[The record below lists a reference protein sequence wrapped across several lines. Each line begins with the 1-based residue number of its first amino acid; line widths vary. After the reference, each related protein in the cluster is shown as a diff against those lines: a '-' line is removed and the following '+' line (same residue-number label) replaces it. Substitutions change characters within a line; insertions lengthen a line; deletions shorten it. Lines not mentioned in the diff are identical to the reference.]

1 MVRILFTLHDIY
13 GEEMR
18 MVYYR
23 LGDVI
28 RELRDRLHMTQEEL
42 AAGICSVSSIAK
54 IEKGSQMPSGR
65 VAEALL
71 RRLKDSGCFFTGFA
85 QTEELIELRNW
96 GRVLERAKED
106 RKRGSLF
113 EDQFYAYVLV
123 IDHMKDGTDHAV
135 LLLELMKILVMSM
148 SLEEL
153 YDESA
158 ARRTYTYLELYIL
171 NSIAVQFYH
180 MESFEPA
187 NRILERV
194 YTYLKKWH
202 SDGEIGRY
210 LLPAVCNNLAAVKL
224 SAGLVYPARI
234 FCDAGISSCLSTGLL
249 IPLPSLYGNLSNV
262 LFALHET
269 SDAQQAYSRM
279 SVLREIL
286 AEREE
291 TSAPLELELLKNS
304 YLMSFI
310 Q

>member
-1 MVRILFTLHDIY
+1 
-13 GEEMR
+13 

-234 FCDAGISSCLSTGLL
+234 FCDAGISSCLSAGLL

-286 AEREE
+286 SEREE
-291 TSAPLELELLKNS
+291 AAGPIELELLKNS

>member
-1 MVRILFTLHDIY
+1 
-13 GEEMR
+13 

-28 RELRDRLHMTQEEL
+28 RELRARLHMTQEEL
-42 AAGICSVSSIAK
+42 AAGICSVSSVAK

-85 QTEELIELRNW
+85 QPDELLELNDWTRI
-96 GRVLERAKED
+96 LERAKEK

-123 IDHMKDGTDHAV
+123 ADSMREQSDHAV
-135 LLLELMKILVMSM
+135 LLLELMEILVMSM

-153 YDESA
+153 YEEGA
-158 ARRTYTYLELYIL
+158 GRQTYTYLELYIL

-180 MESFEPA
+180 MGSFEPA

-194 YTYLKKWH
+194 YTYLKKWYT
-202 SDGEIGRY
+202 DGETGRY

-224 SAGLVYPARI
+224 RAGLVYPARTV
-234 FCDAGISSCLSTGLL
+234 CDAGISSCLRAGLL

-262 LFALHET
+262 LSAMHET
-269 SDAQQAYSRM
+269 ADAQQAYSRM
-279 SVLREIL
+279 RVLREIL
-286 AEREE
+286 AERQEAD
-291 TSAPLELELLKNS
+291 APPELELLKNS
-304 YLMSFI
+304 CLKSYVG
-310 Q
+310 

>member
-1 MVRILFTLHDIY
+1 
-13 GEEMR
+13 

-106 RKRGSLF
+106 RKRGALF

-202 SDGEIGRY
+202 TDGEIGKY

-234 FCDAGISSCLSTGLL
+234 FCDAGISSCLSAGLL

-286 AEREE
+286 SEREE
-291 TSAPLELELLKNS
+291 AAGPIELELLKNS

>member
-1 MVRILFTLHDIY
+1 
-13 GEEMR
+13 

-224 SAGLVYPARI
+224 NAGLVYPARI
-234 FCDAGISSCLSTGLL
+234 FCDAGISSCLSAGLL

-286 AEREE
+286 SEREE
-291 TSAPLELELLKNS
+291 AAGPIELELLKNS

>member
-1 MVRILFTLHDIY
+1 
-13 GEEMR
+13 

-96 GRVLERAKED
+96 GRVLELAKEE

-113 EDQFYAYVLV
+113 EEQFYDYVLV
-123 IDHMKDGTDHAV
+123 IDRMKDGTDHAV

-148 SLEEL
+148 PLEEL

-202 SDGEIGRY
+202 TDGEIGRY

-234 FCDAGISSCLSTGLL
+234 FCDAGISSCLSAGLL

>member
-1 MVRILFTLHDIY
+1 
-13 GEEMR
+13 
-18 MVYYR
+18 
-23 LGDVI
+23 
-28 RELRDRLHMTQEEL
+28 
-42 AAGICSVSSIAK
+42 
-54 IEKGSQMPSGR
+54 
-65 VAEALL
+65 
-71 RRLKDSGCFFTGFA
+71 
-85 QTEELIELRNW
+85 
-96 GRVLERAKED
+96 
-106 RKRGSLF
+106 
-113 EDQFYAYVLV
+113 
-123 IDHMKDGTDHAV
+123 
-135 LLLELMKILVMSM
+135 MKILVMSM
-148 SLEEL
+148 PLEEL

-194 YTYLKKWH
+194 YTYLQEWH

-224 SAGLVYPARI
+224 NAGLVYPARI
-234 FCDAGISSCLSTGLL
+234 FCDAGISSCLSAGLL

-286 AEREE
+286 SEREE
-291 TSAPLELELLKNS
+291 AAGPIELELLKNS